1 MHNVLGRDW
10 QHFLYKGQIVNIFG
24 FAGHIVS
31 VKTTQPRH
39 CSVKATINNMQKNE
53 CSYVPIKH
61 YLHKQAV
68 C

>member
-10 QHFLYKGQIVNIFG
+10 QNSLYKGQIVNILG

-31 VKTTQPRH
+31 VKTTQPGH
-39 CSVKATINNMQKNE
+39 CSVKAAINNMQKNE
-53 CSYVPIKH
+53 CGCAPIKH

-68 C
+68 S